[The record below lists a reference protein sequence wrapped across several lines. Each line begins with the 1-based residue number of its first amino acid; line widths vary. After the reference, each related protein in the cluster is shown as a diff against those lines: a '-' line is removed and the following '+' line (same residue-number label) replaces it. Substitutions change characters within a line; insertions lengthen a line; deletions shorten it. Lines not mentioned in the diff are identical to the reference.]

1 MVVLPVFNATGRRLQ
16 IARQEP
22 VEIFEGI
29 LPEQGRPGLTVPDLI
44 QAGFILGLDAAD
56 RKPAAMAWTNEQL
69 PASPE
74 SIEAVRAASREK
86 GLEGDVVWI
95 TVTDWDARDWRQ
107 QGAVL
112 ISGEVAWFNTR
123 DPASLRTRSF
133 HQYRLVIPP
142 FSSLAQVA
150 GHVGIRLAQLTQ

>member
-1 MVVLPVFNATGRRLQ
+1 M
-16 IARQEP
+16 
-22 VEIFEGI
+22 FEAI
-29 LPEQGRPGLTVPDLI
+29 LPAQDRSGLTVPDLI
-44 QAGFILGLDAAD
+44 QAGFILGLDTAG
-56 RKPAAMAWTNEQL
+56 RKPAAMSWTNEQL
-69 PASPE
+69 PVSPG
-74 SIEAVRAASREK
+74 SIEAARKASREK

-95 TVTDWDARDWRQ
+95 TLTEWDARDWRQ

-123 DPASLRTRSF
+123 EPASLRTRSF

-150 GHVGIRLAQLTQ
+150 GHVGMRLAQLTK